1 MRRRGNAHRLE
12 QSSRPSQVRSAL
24 TPGKQHRQKRPCAGR
39 CAGPSKMR
47 IADQTVTRHGIC
59 ALLPARRR
67 AGGSPAQA
75 TAPSVAVKAPSTTR
89 ALHPMEPPGSVI
101 SAYKVG
107 TNGSGKATANT
118 TARTLYVLPALSR
131 LSERRNSAQRNQQR
145 PVAPS
150 NTSASGEH
158 PGEDVTSK
166 FSITSA
172 RNGALVC

>member
-1 MRRRGNAHRLE
+1 MRSLASKAVSRRF
-12 QSSRPSQVRSAL
+12 SSASNSAQRGGES
-24 TPGKQHRQKRPCAGR
+24 TVHDTCA
-39 CAGPSKMR
+39 
-47 IADQTVTRHGIC
+47 
-59 ALLPARRR
+59 
-67 AGGSPAQA
+67 
-75 TAPSVAVKAPSTTR
+75 APYGASWS
-89 ALHPMEPPGSVI
+89 I
-101 SAYKVG
+101 INAYKVG
-107 TNGSGKATANT
+107 TSGSGKATANT